1 MDKGKGK
8 KVLDTDDKDLDDYFA
23 QYFDPAHTIS
33 AAPAIN
39 PSALLGPKEFGPSL
53 PSQAGRTLTLKAQEC
68 EGGVPYPA
76 GYTRTVP
83 SVDILPTTSGP
94 SRPGAA
100 SSASSYTAAKVE
112 EKKRT
117 SYAVGSSNDPLDKL
131 KYRKATVL
139 RQGGG
144 MTWED
149 ESLLEWD
156 ESEYY
161 VVKLSMLRLIATDR

>member
-1 MDKGKGK
+1 MDKGKRK

-23 QYFDPAHTIS
+23 QYFDPVHTIS

-39 PSALLGPKEFGPSL
+39 PSALLGPKEFGPTL
-53 PSQAGRTLTLKAQEC
+53 PSRAGWTSTLKSQES

-76 GYTRTVP
+76 GYTRTVS

-94 SRPGAA
+94 SRPGA
-100 SSASSYTAAKVE
+100 SSSSYTSAKIE

-117 SYAVGSSNDPLDKL
+117 SYAVRSSNDPMDKH

-156 ESEYY
+156 ESKGLYCEYLNAY
-161 VVKLSMLRLIATDR
+161 AKLMGR